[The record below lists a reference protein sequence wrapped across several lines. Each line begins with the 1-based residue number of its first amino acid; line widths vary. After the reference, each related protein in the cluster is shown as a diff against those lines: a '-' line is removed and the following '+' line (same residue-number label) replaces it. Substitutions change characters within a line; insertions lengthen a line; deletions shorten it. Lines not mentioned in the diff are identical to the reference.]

1 MEPRWRTAA
10 FLKTVSILNVY
21 NIPFLVFATILW
33 TITVRPLDAVF
44 HQKTLLLA
52 HTILTL
58 GAVASLGYGAIGC
71 LFIMNATWAT
81 ATSYEWVHT
90 GATVLMVV
98 ELLSVPAMLGS
109 LCVTMRS
116 RTMVG
121 PRVEPAHGHPVLVAS
136 MVDLVPPRANVATN
150 RFGARVVQATMVE
163 ATTVVATR
171 VETATVA
178 TRMAPVHEVPEGGG
192 DPEAFPMERVL
203 QATPSV
209 LAALCMERSSSGVSR
224 QSI

>member
-81 ATSYEWVHT
+81 ATLRASDA
-90 GATVLMVV
+90 G
-98 ELLSVPAMLGS
+98 ELVCDHAVSHYGGS
-109 LCVTMRS
+109 
-116 RTMVG
+116 
-121 PRVEPAHGHPVLVAS
+121 
-136 MVDLVPPRANVATN
+136 
-150 RFGARVVQATMVE
+150 
-163 ATTVVATR
+163 
-171 VETATVA
+171 
-178 TRMAPVHEVPEGGG
+178 
-192 DPEAFPMERVL
+192 
-203 QATPSV
+203 
-209 LAALCMERSSSGVSR
+209 
-224 QSI
+224 